1 MTSAPSGCL
10 KDLLVLTSGNENFH
24 GNEISPFTIWSK
36 MPARRLPVL
45 GAFAFFFF
53 SMRQM
58 KPILVNS
65 LVMVNRYKVSLL
77 TQQESS
83 RAVISV
89 SSPASG
95 REDDGQPTAPR
106 DSHWV

>member
-1 MTSAPSGCL
+1 
-10 KDLLVLTSGNENFH
+10 
-24 GNEISPFTIWSK
+24 
-36 MPARRLPVL
+36 
-45 GAFAFFFF
+45 
-53 SMRQM
+53 MRQM
-58 KPILVNS
+58 KPILVSS
-65 LVMVNRYKVSLL
+65 LVTVDRYKVSLL

-95 REDDGQPTAPR
+95 REDDGRPMTPR